1 MKITKKFGENQL
13 KQQLSSLLLLKIM
26 IVGNYDFP
34 TVLVEINSMEHSKK
48 HCTLVD
54 CPEKKAVW
62 HLFKNK
68 KPILS

>member
-13 KQQLSSLLLLKIM
+13 KQQVSSLLLLKIM

-34 TVLVEINSMEHSKK
+34 TVLVEINSIEHSKK

-54 CPEKKAVW
+54 CPEKKAV
-62 HLFKNK
+62 
-68 KPILS
+68 